1 MFQVSSRTI
10 MELQTLCNSGK
21 HVTCQISTIWRKTC
35 SLRLLEMDD
44 GNENDDPGWTL
55 VTTSKK
61 RKPMKSKRSLKASK
75 VCTGYTSSSE
85 MRSYDRERIQAG

>member
-1 MFQVSSRTI
+1 MWGP
-10 MELQTLCNSGK
+10 MTL
-21 HVTCQISTIWRKTC
+21 VTVWLKWLIDFPEKAMMYM
-35 SLRLLEMDD
+35 LEMDD